1 MLSVLYFFFYH
12 YYFEGCILKS
22 IWIQPRCS
30 ARLTAW
36 ILYLSE
42 VFVVTSGLNVEGVAR
57 RACASAPRT
66 YSSVVI
72 CRDAGER
79 HTAVW
84 GREDCEAVLA
94 LAKHFLQRRP
104 APCAHL
110 KVGASHCTCTQQIF
124 VFLLVDF
131 NMYSEA

>member
-1 MLSVLYFFFYH
+1 MLIVLYFFFFNHYYY
-12 YYFEGCILKS
+12 YYFEGCSLKS

-36 ILYLSE
+36 ILYLSQ

-57 RACASAPRT
+57 RARASAPRT

-72 CRDAGER
+72 CRDAGVR

-84 GREDCEAVLA
+84 GGREDCEAVLA

-104 APCAHL
+104 APCEHL
-110 KVGASHCTCTQQIF
+110 EVGASHCN
-124 VFLLVDF
+124 DF
-131 NMYSEA
+131 F

>member
-1 MLSVLYFFFYH
+1 MLFFIVFFYH
-12 YYFEGCILKS
+12 YYFEGCNLKS

-42 VFVVTSGLNVEGVAR
+42 VSVVTSSLNVEGVAR
-57 RACASAPRT
+57 RVCASAPRT

-79 HTAVW
+79 HTAVR
-84 GREDCEAVLA
+84 GREDCEAVCLC
-94 LAKHFLQRRP
+94 LHWQNSFCRGVL
-104 APCAHL
+104 
-110 KVGASHCTCTQQIF
+110 HCVHI
-124 VFLLVDF
+124 
-131 NMYSEA
+131 